1 MWYNI
6 LKVAP
11 AETNERER
19 SLIRYLVEHHK
30 SYFSQID
37 PETATIQ
44 DMISTLEFFIGNPTG
59 RSIIEMQQI
68 LHLLQT
74 VNRTGEL
81 PKVTEDKGS
90 IWAKDIGDWPDYSD
104 MANAYYG
111 GES

>member
-11 AETNERER
+11 AETSERER

-30 SYFSQID
+30 SYFSQIEN

-44 DMISTLEFFIGNPTG
+44 DMISTLEFFMDNPTG
-59 RSIIEMQQI
+59 RSIIEMEQI

-81 PKVTEDKGS
+81 PKETESKGG
-90 IWAKDIGDWPDYSD
+90 IWFHENLID
-104 MANAYYG
+104 MQNAYYG
-111 GES
+111 GEV